1 MDPEPPHVHI
11 DRNRILQYTKIR
23 ILQECHNKIQL
34 GIANPSNAPE
44 MHVDIKT
51 VEMCLMFD
59 AYVTE
64 LELFLTQLD
73 VFTFL
78 YSKREDDLTDDDN
91 KLISEF
97 RTKASYVYATAMFT
111 VFLCFRGLVDE
122 KHKYFDPKDI
132 PRLYAEVVEK
142 HCTMFIEKD
151 IELKNLVLYD
161 KQILTDEM
169 NEVQDEFEDKELRA
183 MVEHV
188 SNRTV
193 YIHDNHLVY
202 EPQNEKVFTR

>member
-1 MDPEPPHVHI
+1 MDRETPRVHI

-23 ILQECHNKIQL
+23 ILEECHNKIKR
-34 GIANPSNAPE
+34 GIANPSDAPE

-51 VEMCLMFD
+51 VEMCLRFD
-59 AYVTE
+59 EYVTA

-78 YSKREDDLTDDDN
+78 HSTREDHLTDEDN

-151 IELKNLVLYD
+151 IEFQNLVLYD

-183 MVEHV
+183 MVENV
-188 SNRTV
+188 SKG
-193 YIHDNHLVY
+193 IL
-202 EPQNEKVFTR
+202 